1 MRRARVLV
9 VDDSATIRKLIGDA
23 VKACPELDLAGVAV
37 NGEAALERL
46 DTAPDVVTLDI
57 EMPVMDGLSALRAI
71 RQRRP
76 KLPVLMFSSQT
87 ERGAIATLDALAA
100 GASDFVAKPVVE
112 GPEEGRA
119 FVDREVIP
127 RLRALTRS
135 VHEAPAEAKP
145 PPPPRSAF
153 AAAVTARPAPPPP
166 APRSTSRIEA
176 VAIAISTGGPLALA
190 QLVPALPADL
200 PVPILIVQ
208 HMPPLFTRI
217 LADRLS
223 GLSALKVR
231 EAKDG
236 DLLEAGQVY
245 LAPGGHHLVVGRAGA
260 LPVLRLDEGPP
271 ENSCKPAADPLFR
284 SAAEAWGAGLLAV
297 VMTGMGRDGCA
308 GAERIRARGGAVL
321 AQDEA
326 SSVVWGMPGAVV
338 AAGLAEEVVPLAGLA
353 TAITGRVLRGRTAHA
368 APGARVAP

>member
-1 MRRARVLV
+1 
-9 VDDSATIRKLIGDA
+9 
-23 VKACPELDLAGVAV
+23 
-37 NGEAALERL
+37 
-46 DTAPDVVTLDI
+46 
-57 EMPVMDGLSALRAI
+57 
-71 RQRRP
+71 
-76 KLPVLMFSSQT
+76 MFSSQT

-135 VHEAPAEAKP
+135 VHEAPADPKP
-145 PPPPRSAF
+145 QPPRSAF
-153 AAAVTARPAPPPP
+153 AAAVAARPAPPPP
-166 APRSTSRIEA
+166 APRTSSRIEA
-176 VAIAISTGGPLALA
+176 VAIAVSTGGPLALA
-190 QLVPALPADL
+190 QLIPALPADL
-200 PVPILIVQ
+200 PVPILVVQ
-208 HMPPLFTRI
+208 HMPALFTRI

-236 DLLEAGQVY
+236 DLLEPGRVY
-245 LAPGGHHLVVGRAGA
+245 LAPGGHHLLVGRAGA
-260 LPVLRLDEGPP
+260 LPVLRLDDGPP

-326 SSVVWGMPGAVV
+326 TSVVWGMPGAVV

-353 TAITGRVLRGRTAHA
+353 TAIAGRVLRGRGPHA
-368 APGARVAP
+368 APAARVAP